1 MHMSEDRKRE
11 IGRDGHPEA
20 ETENG
25 VTRREFMKSVGLGG
39 AAVGLAAVG
48 SNAGAAIGEEG
59 TKSKMDTQGTKKRLK
74 LTMGFSENPRLQPL
88 REGAV
93 RPQNIDLEFVTIDP
107 SKLFYRNLT
116 TGLEFDVSE
125 MSISETLLAK
135 ERSETFGK
143 GRWDWTPIPVFLSRG
158 LFWAA
163 LYVNNSSGIKQLG
176 DLKGRKIGV
185 PDYCMTAALW
195 FKITLK
201 DLYGIEA
208 WDNIWYNNRTKELSH
223 GGALGLDREGYGVV
237 KGVTHRW
244 LTADQTMDVM
254 LDRGQLD
261 AIFPPSVSDGIT
273 AGSTTVI
280 DRYGGTSMTNNPR
293 IQRLLNDEGK
303 AAIYEFFRKTGCHQ
317 PNHHLIVKNSVL
329 REHPW
334 VAMELY
340 KALQQSKEI
349 AYERARKAQST
360 YLYFGGNDWKEQAAV
375 FGEDPYP
382 LGIRAMRRTVERA
395 IDGSLEQG
403 LIRKPI
409 KVEDLY
415 FHTTLDT

>member
-1 MHMSEDRKRE
+1 
-11 IGRDGHPEA
+11 
-20 ETENG
+20 
-25 VTRREFMKSVGLGG
+25 
-39 AAVGLAAVG
+39 
-48 SNAGAAIGEEG
+48 
-59 TKSKMDTQGTKKRLK
+59 
-74 LTMGFSENPRLQPL
+74 
-88 REGAV
+88 
-93 RPQNIDLEFVTIDP
+93 
-107 SKLFYRNLT
+107 
-116 TGLEFDVSE
+116 
-125 MSISETLLAK
+125 
-135 ERSETFGK
+135 
-143 GRWDWTPIPVFLSRG
+143 
-158 LFWAA
+158 
-163 LYVNNSSGIKQLG
+163 
-176 DLKGRKIGV
+176 
-185 PDYCMTAALW
+185 
-195 FKITLK
+195 
-201 DLYGIEA
+201 
-208 WDNIWYNNRTKELSH
+208 
-223 GGALGLDREGYGVV
+223 
-237 KGVTHRW
+237 
-244 LTADQTMDVM
+244 MDVM

>member
-1 MHMSEDRKRE
+1 MEKDKHR
-11 IGRDGHPEA
+11 EA
-20 ETENG
+20 EAEKG
-25 VTRREFMKSVGLGG
+25 VTRRKFIETVGLGG

-48 SNAGAAIGEEG
+48 PNASAAVGEES
-59 TKSKMDTQGTKKRLK
+59 TKRKPNTEGAKRKLK
-74 LTMGFSENPRLQPL
+74 LTMTFSDNPRVQPL
-88 REGAV
+88 KEGAV
-93 RPQNIDLEFVTIDP
+93 RPQNIDLEIVTVDP
-107 SKLFYRNLT
+107 SKLFYRNLSS
-116 TGLEFDVSE
+116 GLEFDVSE

-135 ERSETFGK
+135 ERSEAFGR

-163 LYVNNSSGIKQLG
+163 LYGNTSSGIKQLV
-176 DLKGRKIGV
+176 DLKGKRIGV

-208 WDNIWYNNRTKELSH
+208 WDNIWYNGRTKELSH
-223 GGALGLDREGYGVV
+223 GGALGFSLEGHGVV

-254 LDRGQLD
+254 LDRGELD
-261 AIFPPSVSDGIT
+261 AIFPPAMSDGVT
-273 AGSTTVI
+273 AGNTTVI
-280 DRYGGTSMTNNPR
+280 DRYGGTPMTNNPR
-293 IQRLLNDEGK
+293 IRRLLNDEGK

-317 PNHHLIVKNSVL
+317 PNHHVIIKNSVL

-340 KALQQSKEI
+340 KAFQQSKEM
-349 AYERARKAQST
+349 AYERARKAKST
-360 YLYFGGNDWKEQAAV
+360 YLYFEANDWKEQSAV

-382 LGIRAMRRTVERA
+382 LGLRAMRKTIERA
-395 IDGSLEQG
+395 IQGSLEQG